1 MAKAYVNRTIQMN
14 GKIRLP
20 GETVDLNDRDLRE
33 LSDAGLVVAYPAE
46 PTSEQLLAAAERKA
60 KEEAAERDRQEAEAK
75 AQAAAKAKADEE
87 AAAKAKSEEEAKAA
101 DAAKAK
107 TAK

>member
-20 GETVDLNDRDLRE
+20 GETVELNDRDLRE
-33 LSDAGLVVAYPAE
+33 LSQAGLVVAYPAE

-60 KEEAAERDRQEAEAK
+60 KEEAAERARLEAEAEAEAK
-75 AQAAAKAKADEE
+75 AKAETDKAPKAAK
-87 AAAKAKSEEEAKAA
+87 
-101 DAAKAK
+101 
-107 TAK
+107 